1 MKKPSG
7 ILKENSTS
15 TPTKISLDIS
25 VN

>member
-15 TPTKISLDIS
+15 TPTKISLDIL
-25 VN
+25 VD